1 MESEELKL
9 LRENNQ
15 MLKAILTILSNNSY
29 SKDFIVNLVAN
40 LISESVIHK

>member
-15 MLKAILTILSNNSY
+15 TLKQILLYLNSL
-29 SKDFIVNLVAN
+29 DFIINNLLNYKIFN
-40 LISESVIHK
+40 L